1 MKAEFKKL
9 IINDSKRI
17 IGNYSFYVN
26 SIVDKLP
33 KIADEEREA
42 PPALPFLLGKLETNI
57 DLYDDEDSV
66 MGDFKLTI
74 LLTKNEILKK
84 NNIVSVSS
92 DENQDIFIRIENFY
106 LDGTSNIY
114 VINKPLFE
122 IEDITIGID
131 ITIETFSYNSTAKV
145 TVDLY
150 ETNN

>member
-1 MKAEFKKL
+1 MKAKFKKL
-9 IINDSKRI
+9 IIDDSKRI
-17 IGNYSFYVN
+17 IGNYSFHVN
-26 SIVDKLP
+26 SIMDKLQE
-33 KIADEEREA
+33 IANEEREA
-42 PPALPFLLGKLETNI
+42 SPALPFLLGKLEANI
-57 DLYDDEDSV
+57 DLYDDEDSII
-66 MGDFKLTI
+66 GDFKLTI
-74 LLTKNEILKK
+74 LLTKNEILKQ

-114 VINKPLFE
+114 VIKKPLFD
-122 IEDITIGID
+122 IEDITIATD

>member
-1 MKAEFKKL
+1 MKAKFKKL
-9 IINDSKRI
+9 IIDDSKRI

-26 SIVDKLP
+26 SIMDKLP
-33 KIADEEREA
+33 EIANEEREA
-42 PPALPFLLGKLETNI
+42 PPALPFLFGKLEASI
-57 DLYDDEDSV
+57 DLYDDEDLV

-74 LLTKNEILKK
+74 LLTKNEILKR

-92 DENQDIFIRIENFY
+92 DENQDIFIKIENFY

-114 VINKPLFE
+114 VIKKPLFE
-122 IEDITIGID
+122 IEDITIGTD

-150 ETNN
+150 ETKN